1 MTAALNERREDVPE
15 ELTSSVDTLTAVL
28 RAVEEPDTSPQ
39 DRQAVTDSAQD
50 VDSTLKVIS
59 DDGTPGKV
67 REQLTALVKQVTATL
82 KAGQETDVRP
92 EDRSRVFLVVKRT
105 TPALKMVGDPETP
118 PKLRG
123 QAKTLINN
131 VNKGAEQN
139 QGSGEEGLA
148 TLWTSSG
155 AEPLADP
162 DIPKG
167 LREDVGEESTRV
179 SKHIRQA
186 SDPES
191 SPQERDE
198 ARQEMREGTA
208 RMRDAQEEAAAARD
222 RPDASLGK
230 AAEVCT
236 NAIFAAVQER
246 KLSKGLKDVTPQSW
260 DSAGV
265 KDFWKASDEGNDLLD
280 VRAQLQNDE
289 HTHAPFEVARLITNL
304 AEVVPQK
311 DLTVTLAGKPAA
323 HCKQTAVYL
332 DRQGITAG
340 DWLTTQDW

>member
-1 MTAALNERREDVPE
+1 MA
-15 ELTSSVDTLTAVL
+15 
-28 RAVEEPDTSPQ
+28 
-39 DRQAVTDSAQD
+39 
-50 VDSTLKVIS
+50 STLGVIS

-67 REQLTALVKQVTATL
+67 REQLTGLVKQVTATL
-82 KAGQETDVRP
+82 KAGQEPDVQP
-92 EDRSRVFLVVKRT
+92 EDRSRVFLVVQRT

-123 QAKTLINN
+123 LAKTLINN
-131 VNKGAEQN
+131 VSNGAEQN
-139 QGSGEEGLA
+139 HGSGEEGLA
-148 TLWTSSG
+148 TLWASSG
-155 AEPLADP
+155 VEPLADA

-179 SKHIRQA
+179 SQHIRRA

-191 SPQERDE
+191 SPEERDE
-198 ARQEMREGTA
+198 ARREMREGTA

-222 RPDASLGK
+222 RPDTSLGK

-236 NAIFAAVQER
+236 NAIFGAVQER

-265 KDFWKASDEGNDLLD
+265 KDFWKASAEGNAMLD

-304 AEVVPQK
+304 ADVVPEK

-340 DWLTTQDW
+340 DWLSTPDW